1 MFMRSQWFGLVSLAT
16 VLTWQGMAHGQK
28 KEDGQKKENAPTPMP
43 AVVMHDQFERTH
55 DLAKLQGDVVVM
67 IYGDRKSAA
76 ACQTLG
82 DRIYVHFHPA
92 AQGMPT
98 FTTSPAPVRPVA
110 YWSGQTPAPDVKVA
124 LVAVVGKTSSL
135 FRTHTRTQVAHDWP
149 AVTFWIDFQDQL
161 PKQHGFK
168 EGVPNLF
175 VVDTLGRF
183 RGTLSGNLDA
193 DQFGGLVETIDRIR
207 AEAR

>member
-1 MFMRSQWFGLVSLAT
+1 MFMRSQWIGLVSLAT

-28 KEDGQKKENAPTPMP
+28 KEDVQKKENAPTPMP

-55 DLAKLQGDVVVM
+55 DLAKLQGD
-67 IYGDRKSAA
+67 
-76 ACQTLG
+76 
-82 DRIYVHFHPA
+82 
-92 AQGMPT
+92 
-98 FTTSPAPVRPVA
+98 
-110 YWSGQTPAPDVKVA
+110 
-124 LVAVVGKTSSL
+124 
-135 FRTHTRTQVAHDWP
+135 
-149 AVTFWIDFQDQL
+149 
-161 PKQHGFK
+161 
-168 EGVPNLF
+168 